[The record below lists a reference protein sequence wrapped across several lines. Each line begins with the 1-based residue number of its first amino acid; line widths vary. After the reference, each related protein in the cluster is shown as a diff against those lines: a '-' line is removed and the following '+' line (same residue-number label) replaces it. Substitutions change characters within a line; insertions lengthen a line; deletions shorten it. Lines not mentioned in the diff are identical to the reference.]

1 MKAII
6 NKENYES
13 YYLDFL
19 EGNLNEKETTLLLVF
34 LDKNPLLK
42 LEDSAFSIIYSDD
55 EQQLDGFSKSLLK
68 YQVDDQ
74 KIDCHNIEYFLIAS
88 IEKQLSEEKTK
99 ELQQFLGKNPAFLFD
114 FQQGKHSHFLLPR
127 H

>member
-19 EGNLNEKETTLLLVF
+19 EGNLNENETTLLLVF
-34 LDKNPLLK
+34 LDKNPSLK

-55 EQQLDGFSKSLLK
+55 EQQLDGFSKSL
-68 YQVDDQ
+68 Q
-74 KIDCHNIEYFLIAS
+74 KSTVTILNIF
-88 IEKQLSEEKTK
+88 
-99 ELQQFLGKNPAFLFD
+99 
-114 FQQGKHSHFLLPR
+114 
-127 H
+127 